1 MIEPIHFSLIL
12 IYVFYS
18 LILVQSITIQWN
30 ELIKN
35 DMIHKKPFEL
45 QTAENQQYILFSI
58 YFTCSRKCTFLSGAL
73 AKIGCMLLFLGLPK
87 ILCFSSNKFDRIRHF
102 IDIKRNLPMPN

>member
-58 YFTCSRKCTFLSGAL
+58 YFTCSRKCTFLH
-73 AKIGCMLLFLGLPK
+73 LLFLGLPK